1 MIFFFLSSKLQDTFK
16 KLRGKGKL
24 NEKDIKE
31 AMREIKLSLLEADV
45 NFKVVKDFIN
55 TVTERSIGQEV
66 MESLTPG
73 QHVVK
78 IVHDELTNLMSS
90 KEKVIFTADYPNV
103 WMFIGLQGSGK
114 TTTTAK
120 LARLYKK
127 SGKSPLLAACD
138 IYRPAA
144 IKQLENLGQ
153 RIEVPV
159 FSMGDKVS
167 PVNIAK
173 AAVEHARKN
182 GNDLVILD
190 TAGRLHIDE
199 ALMDELK
206 QVKETVKPQNIFLV
220 VDSMTGQDAV
230 NVAQSFN
237 NEIGVNGVIL
247 TKLDGDTRG
256 GAALSIKSVTG
267 RSIFFA
273 STGEKLEDI
282 EHFHADRLASRIL
295 GMGDV
300 LTLIEKVQQNIDFEK
315 AKEMEKKLRKAEFTF
330 DDFLSQLDQVEK
342 MGPMDQILGM
352 IPGLNLKKLDNLNME
367 ENQMKRIRA
376 IIQSMTP
383 QERKMPA
390 IINGS
395 RKKRIARG
403 SGTSI
408 QDVNRFIK
416 QFEQTQKMMKQ
427 FSQKGKGKLPKFPF
441 M

>member
-1 MIFFFLSSKLQDTFK
+1 MIFEGLASKLQDTFK

-78 IVHDELTNLMSS
+78 IVHDELTKLMSS
-90 KEKVIFTADYPNV
+90 KDKVIFTADYPNV

-127 SGKSPLLAACD
+127 SGKSPLLVACD

-144 IKQLENLGQ
+144 IKQLETLGQ

-206 QVKETVKPQNIFLV
+206 QVKETVKPQNTFLV

-256 GAALSIKSVTG
+256 GAALSIKSVSG

-300 LTLIEKVQQNIDFEK
+300 LTLIEKVQQNIDIEK

-352 IPGLNLKKLDNLNME
+352 IPGLNLKKLDNLNMD
-367 ENQMKRIRA
+367 ENQLKRIRA

-408 QDVNRFIK
+408 QDVNRLIK